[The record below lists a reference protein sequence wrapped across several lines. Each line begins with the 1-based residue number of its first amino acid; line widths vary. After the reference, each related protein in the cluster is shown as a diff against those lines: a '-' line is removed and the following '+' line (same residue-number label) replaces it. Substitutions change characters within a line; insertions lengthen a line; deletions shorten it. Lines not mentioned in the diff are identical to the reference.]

1 MREWMV
7 GIFPNLNKENVR
19 NALPAVVKAAEH
31 AKINVAFPLE
41 IAEEF
46 GVPGRSEEHTSELS
60 HIL

>member
-1 MREWMV
+1 MV

-31 AKINVAFPLE
+31 AKIKVAFPLE

-46 GVPGRSEEHTSELS
+46 GVPGYDQEDPASQPP
-60 HIL
+60 

>member
-1 MREWMV
+1 MV

-31 AKINVAFPLE
+31 AKIKVAFPLE

-46 GVPGRSEEHTSELS
+46 GVPGTTKKIRQVSAAL
-60 HIL
+60 ILL

>member
-31 AKINVAFPLE
+31 AKIKVAFPLE
-41 IAEEF
+41 IA
-46 GVPGRSEEHTSELS
+46 
-60 HIL
+60 